1 MSCGWGV
8 GFGVG
13 VGFGF
18 EIVILVPRFCYVVII
33 RIAWTNEE
41 SNSVSRDVRM
51 RKHVAG
57 CSSCGLVLER
67 FLFSTTPR
75 ETTAESPSTLT
86 TGNVLARSRIAQL
99 HLLFHIH
106 WILKS
111 TDLKT
116 LND

>member
-1 MSCGWGV
+1 MSWGWGFEF
-8 GFGVG
+8 GFGF
-13 VGFGF
+13 GFGF

-41 SNSVSRDVRM
+41 SNSVSRDARM
-51 RKHVAG
+51 RKH
-57 CSSCGLVLER
+57 
-67 FLFSTTPR
+67 
-75 ETTAESPSTLT
+75 
-86 TGNVLARSRIAQL
+86 IAQL